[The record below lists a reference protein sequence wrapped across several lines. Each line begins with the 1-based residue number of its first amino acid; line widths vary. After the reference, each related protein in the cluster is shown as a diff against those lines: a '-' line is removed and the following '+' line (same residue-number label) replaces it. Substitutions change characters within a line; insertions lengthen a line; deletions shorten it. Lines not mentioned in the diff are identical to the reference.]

1 MIHSILLT
9 VGGFLLLVA
18 EVFFPSLGV
27 FGVSAVACFAGGAWM
42 AWHEVGTTWFW
53 LLVSIQVVAGPLVLR
68 AAFKILPRLP
78 FGRGMILSEPPPAP
92 SAGVEA
98 SGHLLGR
105 EGVAETDLRPGGTA
119 RFGDERRSVVSD
131 AGLVRAGSEVVVT
144 AVEGY
149 RIAVRLKS

>member
-1 MIHSILLT
+1 MIYSILLT
-9 VGGFLLLVA
+9 LGGFLLLVA

-27 FGVSAVACFAGGAWM
+27 FGVSAVACLAGGAWM

-53 LLVSIQVVAGPLVLR
+53 ILVTIQVVAGPLVLR

-78 FGRGMILSEPPPAP
+78 FGRGMILPEPPPSP
-92 SAGVEA
+92 SGGVEA
-98 SGHLLGR
+98 SAHLLGR
-105 EGVAETDLRPGGTA
+105 EGVAETDLRPGGSA

-131 AGLVRAGSEVVVT
+131 AGLLPAGTAVVVT

-149 RIAVRLKS
+149 RIAVRPRS

>member
-1 MIHSILLT
+1 MIYSILLT
-9 VGGFLLLVA
+9 LGGFLLLVA

-53 LLVSIQVVAGPLVLR
+53 ILVTIQVVAGPLVLR

-78 FGRGMILSEPPPAP
+78 FGRGMILPEPPPSP
-92 SAGVEA
+92 SGGVEA
-98 SGHLLGR
+98 SAHLLGR
-105 EGVAETDLRPGGTA
+105 EGVAETDLRPGGSA

-131 AGLVRAGSEVVVT
+131 AGLLPAGTAVVVT

-149 RIAVRLKS
+149 RIAVRPRS